1 MLYRVLARLEI
12 RNEYVEPGSVDKLKE
27 LNPRVI
33 GILLE
38 KARIVPVQAPPLSEF
53 LGWTLRVERLGKAGI
68 DAIKFLEMSDG
79 AIGKAIDADPRAI
92 AKWRGELKRSLGIG
106 KATRRR
112 S

>member
-27 LNPRVI
+27 LSPRVI

-38 KARIVPVQAPPLSEF
+38 KRRIVPVQAPPLAEF
-53 LGWTLRVERLGKAGI
+53 PGWTLRAERLGEAGI
-68 DAIKFLEMSDG
+68 GAIAFLEKSDES
-79 AIGKAIDADPRAI
+79 IGEAIDADPRAI
-92 AKWRGELKRSLGIG
+92 AKWRCELRNLLGIG